1 MTYGLSVLF
10 AFVLALVSPTSSAQ
24 SGVRQFPTTA
34 LRGLMEVT
42 APPNVL
48 INGKAARLSPG
59 ARIKSPNNL
68 IVLSATLVGQRV
80 LVNYVQDNQGM
91 LHEMWILNS
100 QEAQV
105 PRSGMENVSNIVF
118 EQADSVK
125 VLSNFRFPDPVG
137 N

>member
-1 MTYGLSVLF
+1 MTYGLSILL
-10 AFVLALVSPTSSAQ
+10 ASVLALLPFTCSAQ

-34 LRGLMEVT
+34 VRGLMEVT
-42 APPNVL
+42 EPPNVL

-80 LVNYVQDNQGM
+80 LVNYVQDNQHM
-91 LHEMWILNS
+91 LHEVWILNS
-100 QEAQV
+100 QEVQV

-118 EQADSVK
+118 E
-125 VLSNFRFPDPVG
+125 
-137 N
+137 